1 MELVAKA
8 KATIAEHARK
18 AWRLLTADIFNV
30 PRMTGSNPATL
41 KERVLKAGLWS
52 LAGFA
57 LNMIIR
63 FGSNLVMTRLLMPE
77 MFGLMSIASTVMV
90 GLAMFSDL
98 GLKQFVVQNK
108 RGNES
113 SYLNTAW
120 VIQILRGVLLW
131 ILAVGISLVI
141 LVAGRLGLLP
151 ENSVYASQDLP
162 PVVAVLSFSAVIGG
176 LTSTKSFEANR
187 GLSLGLIT
195 GIEIVSQIVGL
206 VCMIAW
212 VTIDRSVWALVAGGI
227 GSTLARTVLSHVWLP
242 GVGNRWEWDTAAA
255 LEIVRLGKWIFLASI
270 LGFLV
275 NSGDQLLL
283 AGFVNPTI
291 LGLYVIASL
300 YVSSVDGILSKL
312 MNDVS
317 LPAFSEVV
325 RERPADLKKSYYRFH
340 FIIAAIAYFSSGFL
354 MTSGQLLIGLLYDS
368 RYEASGLILEI
379 TAAVLLTVPFRLA
392 TQSFLAL
399 GMPQLQ
405 SHVILV
411 RLISLVIFTPIGF
424 YYFGLTGAL
433 SGIVFSHFSYVP
445 LIVKYNLKHKLFD
458 VQKEFYLLVFAPLG
472 FVTGMLLTSVIG
484 HVK

>member
-1 MELVAKA
+1 
-8 KATIAEHARK
+8 
-18 AWRLLTADIFNV
+18 
-30 PRMTGSNPATL
+30 MTDRITL
-41 KERVLKAGLWS
+41 KRRVLTAGLWS

-57 LNMIIR
+57 LNMLIR
-63 FGSNLVMTRLLMPE
+63 FGSNLLMTRLLMPE
-77 MFGLMSIASTVMV
+77 MFGLMSIATTVMI

-131 ILAVGISLVI
+131 ILAICLSLVV
-141 LVAGRLGLLP
+141 LMAGRAGLLP
-151 ENSVYASQDLP
+151 GDSVYVSPDLP
-162 PVVAVLSFSAVIGG
+162 PVIAILSFSTVIGG
-176 LTSTKSFEANR
+176 FTSTKLFEANR

-195 GIEIVSQIVGL
+195 RIEIVAQIVGL

-212 VTIDRSVWALVAGGI
+212 VSIDRSVWSLVAGGI
-227 GSTLARTVLSHVWLP
+227 CSTLARTVLSHVWLP
-242 GVGNRWEWDTAAA
+242 GVSNRWDWDRSAASDI
-255 LEIVRLGKWIFLASI
+255 LRLGKWIFLASI

-283 AGFVNPTI
+283 AGFVNSTT

-300 YVSSVDGILSKL
+300 YLSAIEGILLKL
-312 MNDVS
+312 MIDVS

-325 RERPADLKKSYYRFH
+325 RERPADLKQKYYQFH
-340 FIIAAIAYFSSGFL
+340 RIIAAIAYFSSGFL
-354 MTSGQLLIGLLYDS
+354 MASGQTLIGLLYDS
-368 RYEASGLILEI
+368 RYEASGQILEI
-379 TAAVLLTVPFRLA
+379 IAAILLTVPFRLV

-411 RLISLVIFTPIGF
+411 RLISLIIFTPAGF
-424 YYFGLTGAL
+424 YSFGLNGAL
-433 SGIVFSHFSYVP
+433 AGIVFSHFSYVP
-445 LIVKYNLKHKLFD
+445 LIVSYNVKHKLFD
-458 VQKEFYLLVFAPLG
+458 LQKEVYLLILVPAG
-472 FVTGMLLTSVIG
+472 FFVGALLSTAVG
-484 HVK
+484 HLK